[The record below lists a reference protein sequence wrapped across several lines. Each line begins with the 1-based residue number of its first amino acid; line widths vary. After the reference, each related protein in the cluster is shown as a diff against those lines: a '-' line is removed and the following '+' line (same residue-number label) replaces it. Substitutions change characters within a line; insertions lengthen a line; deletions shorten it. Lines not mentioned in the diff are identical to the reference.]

1 MLVKHMFDIEAVRVP
16 VKRAR
21 TLEPARVEALAEDM
35 LEHGQKVPIRV
46 RADPDRPG
54 AFVLIEGLHRLEA
67 LRALGEARVEG
78 IVVQARVR

>member
-1 MLVKHMFDIEAVRVP
+1 MLQKQRFGIESVRVP

-46 RADPDRPG
+46 RVDPDRPG

-67 LRALGEARVEG
+67 LRALGEETVEA

>member
-1 MLVKHMFDIEAVRVP
+1 MLVKQRFDVAAVRVP

-21 TLEPARVEALAEDM
+21 TLDPARVEALAEDM

-46 RADPDRPG
+46 RPDPDRPDS
-54 AFVLIEGLHRLEA
+54 FVLIEGLHRLEA
-67 LRALGEARVEG
+67 LRALGEETVEA